1 MTAAV
6 AVFGPRSAMPEHLWG
21 LPRSSAAS
29 LTFVP
34 RGTGLHTRS
43 APLSPQV
50 RRAALARVCS
60 FCLISRERAI
70 NGQTFDCFKSG
81 RY

>member
-21 LPRSSAAS
+21 LPRSLAAS
-29 LTFVP
+29 LAFVP
-34 RGTGLHTRS
+34 RGTGLHTHS

-50 RRAALARVCS
+50 RLAAMARVCS
-60 FCLISRERAI
+60 FCVTSREHAI
-70 NGQTFDCFKSG
+70 NGHL
-81 RY
+81 